1 MSDICTILTS
11 IFIVVFCRNK
21 VNTQQNIDF
30 VALRNKSQP
39 VKLPPL
45 LRPADREVD
54 AGGFDAGM
62 A

>member
-11 IFIVVFCRNK
+11 IFVVVFCRNK

-39 VKLPPL
+39 VKLPLL
-45 LRPADREVD
+45 LRATDREVD
-54 AGGFDAGM
+54 AGGFDGTVA
-62 A
+62 